1 MPKRP
6 GFTPPLKQHERRSR
20 MRASIAVAAILVAI
34 VGCAPVETA
43 IVAEPGVEFS
53 LSLGQTA
60 VLNGGGPR
68 ITFRQV
74 SEDSRCPT
82 DVTCVWAGDAK
93 IEITIS
99 RNGSDDTKVVSLT
112 PPNNETSSGDV
123 RIRFVG
129 LAPVPRQADAGK
141 PKAYVAQLVVSRA

>member
-1 MPKRP
+1 
-6 GFTPPLKQHERRSR
+6 
-20 MRASIAVAAILVAI
+20 MRATIAAAAIFAVIA
-34 VGCAPVETA
+34 GCAPVETA

-53 LSLGQTA
+53 LPVGETA
-60 VLNGGGPR
+60 LLNGNGPR

-93 IEITIS
+93 IELTIS

-112 PPNNETSSGDV
+112 PPNDETSSGDV

-141 PKAYVAQLVVSRA
+141 PKAYVAQLVVSRS

>member
-1 MPKRP
+1 
-6 GFTPPLKQHERRSR
+6 
-20 MRASIAVAAILVAI
+20 MRASIAAAAILAAI
-34 VGCAPVETA
+34 VGCAPVEMA

-53 LSLGQTA
+53 LSVGQTA

-129 LAPVPRQADAGK
+129 LAPVPRQADADK
-141 PKAYVAQLVVSRA
+141 PKAYVAQLVVSRT